1 MNEDELNLIKRI
13 KMNSINKNI
22 LSTLV
27 LILGWGAIA
36 EEAETAQKAKLW
48 KLKFPDSTASL
59 GACVV
64 DGYLYVHGGHA
75 GKTHTYSAETHS
87 QNFLRVAFKE
97 KGAKWEK
104 LPLETPSQGFGMVA
118 YKDKIYRIGGSQA
131 TNAKEE
137 DSNLRSLASCSVFDT
152 KTKKW
157 SKITPLPSPR
167 SSHEVAVFEGKLYVT
182 SGWNMG
188 NGKPRES
195 HWYKHGL
202 VADLTQSPVVWKKLP
217 SVDWAVRAHAA
228 EALNGKLYVAGGI
241 SGSGEIRNTVNV
253 LDLKSGTWLLG
264 PDYPGKGRLKGFGMA
279 LCAWN
284 NRLYASSYGST
295 VYRLKADGSGWED
308 AGIRMSSMRFFH
320 RMVSA
325 GPDRLL
331 FIAGAKRSR
340 HIDTIE
346 EYRVQKKPKS
356 VLVPLKT
363 TGRRW
368 PGFRGDGT
376 SHARAKDLPVEWSDT
391 KNVRWNIELPGY
403 GQSSPV
409 VWDGKVFT
417 TATEGENSETVT
429 VRCSALETGKEL
441 WSQSFTSSKPVKRSR
456 MVSQAA
462 PTPVVDGEGVYIFFE
477 SGDLLALD
485 HKGKKRWHRD
495 IGKDYGPFI
504 GLHGM
509 GASLFQSASRLG
521 LLLDHPDPSYLLC
534 MEKKTGKTAW
544 AVKREKR
551 VSWAT
556 PTLSGNDLLI
566 SSNGVLEEFD
576 FTSGKRRW
584 FVGDLT
590 GNTVASATVSGK
602 WVIVGSSVKGNC
614 IAVRRGGTG
623 DVAQT
628 HVVWKAKE
636 ATSSFGSPLVHEGH
650 VYFVSKAGILSCV
663 NLKSGKQKWD
673 RRLSASCWASPVAAE
688 GRIYFFDKQG
698 GTLVLK
704 SGGEQTIIAE
714 NELSVEGTVYGV
726 VALDENFILRTGNRL
741 ICINSQP

>member
-1 MNEDELNLIKRI
+1 MNL
-13 KMNSINKNI
+13 MNKNI
-22 LSTLV
+22 LSALA

-36 EEAETAQKAKLW
+36 EEPETAQKAKLW

-75 GKTHTYSAETHS
+75 GETHTYSAETHS

-104 LPLETPSQGFGMVA
+104 LSLETPSQGFGMVA

-137 DSNLRSLASCSVFDT
+137 ASNLRSLASCSVFDT
-152 KTKKW
+152 KTKEW
-157 SKITPLPSPR
+157 SNITPLPGPR
-167 SSHEVAVFEGKLYVT
+167 SSHEVAISDGKMYVT
-182 SGWNMG
+182 GGWNMG

-195 HWYKHGL
+195 RWYKHGL
-202 VADLTQSPVVWKKLP
+202 VADLTQSPVVWRELP
-217 SVDWAVRAHAA
+217 LVDWIVRAHAS
-228 EALNGKLYVAGGI
+228 EILNGKLYVAGGI
-241 SGSGEIRNTVNV
+241 GNDMESIRNTVNV
-253 LDLKSGTWLLG
+253 LDLKSGKWSAG

-325 GPDRLL
+325 GPDRLF

-346 EYRVQKKPKS
+346 EYRVREKIKP
-356 VLVPLKT
+356 VLAPLKT

-376 SHARAKDLPVEWSDT
+376 SHAQAKGLPVGWSDT
-391 KNVRWNIELPGY
+391 KNIRWNIELSGY

-429 VRCSALETGKEL
+429 VSCCALETGKEL
-441 WSQSFTSSKPVKRSR
+441 WSQSFTSSKPVKRSK

-485 HKGKKRWHRD
+485 HKGKKLWHRD

-504 GLHGM
+504 GHHGL

-521 LLLDHPDPSYLLC
+521 LLLDDPDPSYLLC
-534 MEKKTGKTAW
+534 MEKATGKTVW

-556 PTLSGNDLLI
+556 PTLSGNDLFI

-584 FVGDLT
+584 FVGGLT
-590 GNTVASATVSGK
+590 GNTVASATVSGEL
-602 WVIVGSSVKGNC
+602 VIVGSSAKGNC
-614 IAVRRGGTG
+614 IAVRRGGAG
-623 DVAQT
+623 DVTKT
-628 HVVWKAKE
+628 HVEWKAKE

-688 GRIYFFDKQG
+688 GRIYFFDKEG
-698 GTLVLK
+698 RTLVLK
-704 SGGEQTIIAE
+704 VGGEQIIIAE

-726 VALDENFILRTGNRL
+726 AALDGNFIVRTGNRL
-741 ICINSQP
+741 ICISE